1 MEFPL
6 AKIENASEWA
16 FGGEQRS
23 FWDMWCLLEWAVGYV
38 SLEIRGRKPVGG
50 INLEV
55 VGT

>member
-38 SLEIRGRKPVGG
+38 SLEIRGESQ
-50 INLEV
+50 LEV
-55 VGT
+55 